1 MDFIKT
7 ILEKLK
13 INEIFGILFI
23 SSLAITL
30 MPNKVLIQLDILN
43 FRIAY
48 QQYLS
53 AIIILVGA
61 YYLYNIILKLY
72 HCIRK
77 IIYAPER
84 LITNYLKNSMS
95 EDEFNFLVEK
105 FYNPYEK
112 RFMLTA
118 KIDYSDGRIT
128 PLETN
133 MIIYRA
139 SNLSSLGMLF
149 DYNLHNYALHLLNE
163 DIQKGIIRIDNK
175 AVMANKKQ
183 RLCFNL

>member
-1 MDFIKT
+1 M
-7 ILEKLK
+7 
-13 INEIFGILFI
+13 
-23 SSLAITL
+23 
-30 MPNKVLIQLDILN
+30 
-43 FRIAY
+43 
-48 QQYLS
+48 
-53 AIIILVGA
+53 
-61 YYLYNIILKLY
+61 
-72 HCIRK
+72 